1 MKEPIKVFKF
11 GGASLKDATGI
22 RNVTSI
28 LQRYKGQKIVIIV
41 SAMGKVTNALE
52 EVVYAYFRQD
62 RSADGYLQ
70 KVKQQH
76 YAIMNELFSEGDE
89 VFAQVNDTFVEIDWI
104 LEEAPQDS
112 FDYVYDQ
119 IVSVGELVSS
129 RIVTAFLNKSGLQTQ
144 WTDARGLIRTNET
157 WRESRVLWPETVENV
172 KSQVE
177 PALNKGQFVL
187 TQGFIGSTKDNATTT
202 LGREGSDYSAAILS
216 YCLDAMS
223 MTIWKDVPGVLT
235 ADPRL
240 FDNVVKLDRLS
251 YMEAIEM
258 TYYGATVIHPKT
270 IKPLQ
275 NKNIPLHVK
284 SFIDPDGDGTIVS
297 GEIEDFHYPPMIM
310 VEKNQV
316 LLHIS
321 TKDFS
326 FLVEHHIKDLFT
338 IFDKYRIFVNM
349 MQNTAISFYACVTD
363 VPDRMQPMIEEL
375 SDKFN
380 IIKDE
385 GLELITV
392 RHSLPQVY
400 EAVIHGKMVLL
411 EERIGKSIQL
421 VVKDMPAMTRK
432 NNS

>member
-11 GGASLKDATGI
+11 GGASLKDAAGI

-62 RSADGYLQ
+62 GSADGYLQ
-70 KVKQQH
+70 KVKQLH
-76 YAIMNELFSEGDE
+76 YAIMGELFSEGDE

-104 LEEAPQDS
+104 LEEVPQDS

-144 WTDARGLIRTNET
+144 WADARGLIRTNET
-157 WRESRVLWPETVENV
+157 WRESRVQWPETVQNV
-172 KSQVE
+172 KSHVE
-177 PALNKGQFVL
+177 PALRQGQFVL

-202 LGREGSDYSAAILS
+202 LGREGSDYSAAIIS

-284 SFIDPDGDGTIVS
+284 SFIDPDGEGTIVS

-363 VPDRMQPMIEEL
+363 VPDRMQSMIEEL

>member
-11 GGASLKDATGI
+11 GGASLKDAAGI

-41 SAMGKVTNALE
+41 SAMGKITNALE

-62 RSADGYLQ
+62 GSAEGFLQ
-70 KVKQQH
+70 RVKQQH
-76 YAIMNELFSEGDE
+76 YTIMNELFAEGEE
-89 VFAQVNDTFVEIDWI
+89 VYAQVSDTFVEIDWI

-129 RIVTAFLNKSGLQTQ
+129 RIATAYLNKSGLQTK
-144 WTDARGLIRTNET
+144 WADARGLIRTDET
-157 WRESRVLWPETVENV
+157 WRESIVQWPETIQNV

-177 PALNKGQFVL
+177 PALQQGLFVL

-275 NKNIPLHVK
+275 NKNIPLLVK
-284 SFIDPDGDGTIVS
+284 SFIDPDGEGTMIS
-297 GEIEDFHYPPMIM
+297 GDIEDFHYPPMIM

-363 VPDRMQPMIEEL
+363 VPDRMPPMIEEL
-375 SDKFN
+375 SGKFN

-421 VVKDMPAMTRK
+421 VVKNMPAMTRK
-432 NNS
+432 SNS